1 MQSTAFAEVPP
12 RPFCDTNHT
21 TTNNKKMPNDMKHD
35 YLSRTVLRLFML
47 AALVVAALPADAWDT
62 KGPKSGT
69 DTSVADPGGG
79 TYCREWRYEGDDF
92 NLDFTNHP
100 STAEYFSCTHPTF
113 TWAEP
118 YIEFKFRING
128 TQEGSYPQTGYNFSI
143 GLSDD
148 IYSTPVNI
156 ARVNYV
162 GDSKTF
168 RMQYKSYL
176 SQRFNF
182 MPEMTNTE
190 YGLVRVVAQE
200 GTITGRSHD
209 YPIGDVKITLRF
221 YPNRKGLQRR
231 FRNIVVQGTYWYE
244 GKVDDARLWVKYTK
258 AIGYAP
264 KMMTGEV
271 ETKMVGPHHLK
282 VTVPAVNASV
292 PSTNDDTQGQLQR
305 SVTYSFDG
313 TTIAAKQSEKVSK
326 VFDLKT
332 PAQAA
337 TFNYTA
343 QVSDNFKYDHMI
355 TRRFDNERG
364 EIVDSDKPAYIS
376 NEIQEPSFT
385 NEINGT
391 AASSDWSVTV
401 PACVSAK
408 NLHAV
413 FHKWG
418 TSKVSLAWDSDEGDG
433 TVNKDGKWYVYRT
446 TVTQDGT
453 PIGTDSRKLIATLDY
468 KKRNCDDTSMDAD
481 KYYVYEVVFGADS
494 WESDYWKAETDTVEE
509 LTSTSTVVNTAT
521 DVAIGTLAVEQT
533 PEGKNGVTIGWK
545 SEKIGDSSL
554 KYTIHRRVGDDGRWE
569 DNYASVGVESNDTSF
584 TDTKALSMT
593 TPYYYFVSVDA
604 MNKEFRSET
613 VKAYY
618 KAQSRLTSTVV
629 SPGYYADRV
638 TIDFSVEHAT
648 TDAYKL
654 RVSRMLKGM
663 SASSFREI
671 GSVETAENKGTYE
684 DKEVKP
690 GNIYDYKIELLEKG
704 SDGNWTAVDER
715 RAVGFCRS
723 TGIISGRVTYG
734 TGAAVEGARV
744 TVTGDT
750 NDVPSGNR
758 QFALRVNTAS
768 RGLSWSPEAAT
779 YGSLFGADKAFAVQ
793 LWINPDSE
801 IGSADATKPQPSVAT
816 VGGAFELRLVPD
828 GAAYRLQVMQDGK
841 LKATT
846 GNIVVK
852 ANAYTHLTASYD
864 KGLLCLTARADE
876 SLDALTDSVRL
887 DAWSLSADRQYAFNV
902 AGNASGKESQTYK
915 GYIDDIRLWGKAL
928 SEKEEQGNYDRLLGG
943 SETGLKA
950 YWPLDENLDNQ
961 VFDYSFT
968 DGLANCNTPEVDMSM
983 KSNAFTPKSLNIYG
997 LTDSQGNYVIRGIP
1011 FSSEGTN
1018 YIIRPSLGTHE
1029 FSPSHRT
1036 SFISS
1041 NTLTA
1046 SGTDFGDVSSFAVS
1060 GTVVYAGTNYPVEG
1074 AMLKVDGSYATREG
1088 EVVKTDEQGRYTI
1101 SVPIG
1106 NHFVSVELNNHE
1118 FVNKGRYPAT
1128 GTVNFDRAV
1137 TNLTFE
1143 DATTVVLAGR
1153 VTGGDVEGK
1162 KPVGFGS
1169 SLTTIG
1175 QAEIALKA
1183 SDLYYVNA
1191 RWNGT
1196 RYEAADAESAID
1208 AATDKT
1214 ASTAWRGKGEQNAH
1228 RIFIKTDP
1236 VTGEFSAK
1244 VPPLKYTVE
1253 SVDVKKNTAVAFSDL
1268 PKLINLTNAGAKY
1281 TDSLKVAVADGD
1293 SVMQKFEYN
1302 YKLLETFYDPS
1313 PTFMVSQTD
1322 TVGSAKW
1329 GVFGMKKYVSPNGDE
1344 EVDNL
1349 WTVDESS
1356 KQASYTYG
1364 YPLFQQGEPYEFL
1377 IEAYDTYTNNDGD
1390 EPVITKV
1397 PQKDVVVTISNPMA
1411 SSQSVVMKSEDADIQ
1426 AGKVYDLK
1434 SDQMKLNAKGQGK
1447 YTWTAGF
1454 PNLTKPFTRTI
1465 NITGVINNRNMS
1477 APSITGVVLG
1487 CVPTGNN
1494 FVTEGPDRIINVLRD
1509 PPASGS
1515 KMSIENDT
1523 IQTEETVSAWNVA
1536 AHEALKTQFLFGQEI
1551 KVVSGMTIIK
1561 TSDIKWEQ
1569 DLDVTSEQKW
1579 TRTNKVSRTITSKN
1593 VVSTSGSSSFVSS
1606 RGDVFVGYSTNIIVG
1621 DGRYVTLQATGSDN
1635 KKYEIAETG
1644 GKVLDSRMKTTF
1656 HYTQWEIENK
1666 MIPGWKALRD
1676 NIIGRTAKA
1685 ASREEAE
1692 AMTNSGSTPVYVTW
1706 LDKKDK
1712 HYGEDDTYVMIAP
1725 SGAQEGS
1732 HFVDSVAYM
1741 NQQIDSWKKY
1751 LAQNEEDKVKAF
1763 SNKEKYFKE
1772 NVSFDSGA
1780 SITRSYSVKEDSS
1793 YSKNFTW
1800 NLKAITT
1807 SKSGFTLD
1815 GFGFIGTLGGGGS
1828 GGESSTETATKS
1840 YLHNYSYTL
1849 IDANDK
1855 VDLTIDVYDS
1865 PMGWSPIF
1873 RVRGGQ
1879 TRCPYEAEE
1888 RTKYFEPE
1896 KKDDNH
1902 IINFATQQMEKPRI
1916 ACDERVKTDV
1926 PSGTA
1931 AVFKLKLTN
1940 ESEAALDQTYLIKVI
1955 EGSNTKGANIQMD
1968 GSPFNRNLFIAAG
1981 KTLEKT
1987 FTIEQTDRSVTK
1999 FEDIKIVLVSTCQ
2012 NSSVGTFPG
2021 IGDTLKVS
2029 VYYAPTS
2036 SDVKLTVPNTLVNSV
2051 TGGSQNL
2058 TIGGF
2063 DRSFKDF
2070 YGLRL
2075 QCQQEGSA
2083 TWTTLHEYVLNS
2095 KDSTS
2100 LSQSVIPATGNIT
2113 YALDMSDYA
2122 NWPDGNYRMRV
2133 LSVTRNGSE
2142 EVTKESEVFSLTKDM
2157 ECPKPLGLPLPK
2169 NGLLKAG
2176 DDIAV
2181 NFNEDILKGLLT
2193 SNNVVVTGELNEQP
2207 VEHSTALKLNGMM
2220 LGGNTSGTSLSASGS
2235 VTESS
2240 YYLGNC
2246 DFTVELWLKRT
2257 SGGQIVN
2264 HGTSGNGF
2272 VLSVDDEGHLVA
2284 EIDDMKKV
2292 SAKTVPSDKWV
2303 FLACSYK
2310 GSDNYPLNAVMAYD
2324 DRTEQLFSDEPMQKY
2339 SGKEALTVGRSM
2351 KGLVS
2356 EMSLW
2361 NYARPSEES
2370 LEEMH
2375 TTKSA
2380 TTAGLVGYWKFND
2393 GHGNTAVDKTGRN
2406 DIYVNTNSWWT
2417 DCGNMAATLDGTNP
2431 IEVPIASISTLQ
2443 KDSYAVEMWF
2453 KRDNATGNN
2462 DTGNGNGVSESGVSE
2477 NEAVESGAT
2486 LFSVASKK
2494 TTVLEAGIDKSGD
2507 LYVTHNG
2514 DTDEFTTYG
2523 LNDSQWHHFALNV
2536 QRGVS
2541 AIAYIDGEQV
2551 GMIPEKSV
2559 PALAGSVMT
2568 VGKGLRGAVDE
2579 VKVWNANLT
2588 GKYLADHRYERAD
2601 TAKAH
2606 GLVAYYPFDRLKQD
2620 EYHQWNTEFSLADM
2634 CGKSVATAP
2643 SSEAT
2648 TDAPLMKRNHKLS
2661 VLNTSFTAS
2670 ERSVYIN
2677 INNVLRDY
2685 DGTTLNFE
2693 VSGVRDT
2700 HGNVSRPIVWSALAD
2715 LNTLKWGKDSVLVE
2729 KGDTGAKDFKV
2740 NIVNNGNTAEYY
2752 LVSNLPDW
2760 LETDNIAG
2768 ILDPQKSATLSFS
2781 VKESASVGTHEQT
2794 IFLTGN
2800 NSISEPLLVTA
2811 KVRAPKPD
2819 WSVNPSD
2826 FEHSMNVV
2834 AQVYLNNHML
2844 DNEESL
2850 VAAFRDGECVGV
2862 AQPQHIASRDSYY
2875 ATMTIY
2881 GKSSDNGK
2889 DIEFRVWD
2897 VDTGLTYTRMKA
2909 TPAVSFK
2916 NDALYGSFSS
2926 PVRIE
2931 NGSELEQHV
2940 SLRKGWNWASV
2951 YVMPD
2956 NPAIATVMQD
2966 ISTSVSTVKRPK
2978 EYATWEDG
2986 EPFGSLTTVKPGLMY
3001 NIEMQGAGELKVY
3014 GSTPTADQSAVR
3026 LNKGWSWIGSTAR
3039 TTMSLQNAFTDA
3051 DPQADDMVKSQKA
3064 FAIYNGYLWE
3074 GNLKNIEPGQGYKY
3088 NSQAEAKTFHFPNTA
3103 SAQRMARQSVMRQ
3116 KAAEGEEHWWF
3127 TSVDEGA
3134 YPDNMTLVAQARDGS
3149 EVVDTL
3155 EIAAFVGDECRA
3167 TAHAINSRWYLAI
3180 LGDTEGDVI
3189 TFRTFLNGHVATF
3202 AHTET
3207 FGVDKNVGTP
3217 KNPVIFDIAT
3227 TTSIRDLQ
3235 SSGIA
3240 LWPRVATTSVTVS
3253 ADTDIASVSIF
3264 STAGNMVKKAT
3275 PNAPSTRINV
3285 GDIAKGHYLVKIVL
3299 GNGTC
3304 RTERFTK
3311 LP

>member
-1 MQSTAFAEVPP
+1 MSY
-12 RPFCDTNHT
+12 N
-21 TTNNKKMPNDMKHD
+21 MKHD
-35 YLSRTVLRLFML
+35 YLSRTVLRLLML
-47 AALVVAALPADAWDT
+47 AALVVAALPVSAWDT

-69 DTSVADPGGG
+69 DTYVADPGGG
-79 TYCREWRYEGDDF
+79 TYFRQWNYEGDDF

-128 TQEGSYPQTGYNFSI
+128 TQEGSYPQTGYNFFI
-143 GLSDD
+143 GLSDGV
-148 IYSTPVNI
+148 YRSPVNI

-168 RMQYKSYL
+168 RTQYKSYL

-182 MPEMTNTE
+182 MPEMINTD
-190 YGLVRVVAQE
+190 YGLVRIVSQE
-200 GTITGRSHD
+200 GTITGRNHD

-221 YPNRKGLQRR
+221 YPNKKGLKRR
-231 FRNIVVQGTYWYE
+231 FSTLVVHGTYWYE
-244 GKVDDARLWVKYTK
+244 GKVDDARLWVQYKK
-258 AIGYAP
+258 AISYAP

-292 PSTNDDTQGQLQR
+292 PSTNDDTRGQLQR
-305 SVTYSFDG
+305 SVAYSFNG
-313 TTIAAKQSEKVSK
+313 ATIAAKQSEKVSK
-326 VFDLKT
+326 VFSLAN
-332 PAQAA
+332 PAKAA
-337 TFNYTA
+337 TFDYKANI
-343 QVSDNFKYDHMI
+343 SDNFKYDHMI
-355 TRRFDNERG
+355 SRRLNYGRD
-364 EIVDSDKPAYIS
+364 EIVDTDKPAYIY
-376 NEIQEPSFT
+376 NEISEPAFT

-391 AASSDWSVTV
+391 TAAGSWSVTV
-401 PACVSAK
+401 PACASAK

-418 TSKVSLAWDSDEGDG
+418 SSKVSLAWDSDEGDG
-433 TVNKDGKWYVYRT
+433 NVNKDGKWYVYRT
-446 TVTQDGT
+446 PTTKDGVA
-453 PIGTDSRKLIATLDY
+453 IGSGSRKLIATLDY
-468 KKRNCDDTSMDAD
+468 KKRSYDDTSMDAD
-481 KYYVYEVVFGADS
+481 KYYVYEVAFGANS
-494 WESDYWKAETDTVEE
+494 WESDYWDAENDVVDE
-509 LTSTSTVVNTAT
+509 LASQCSVVNTAT
-521 DVAIGTLAVEQT
+521 DVTIGSLTLEQT
-533 PEGKNGVTIGWK
+533 PEGKSGVTIGWK

-554 KYTIHRRVGDDGRWE
+554 KYTIHRRVGDNGRWE
-569 DNYASVGVESNDTSF
+569 DNYATVGVESNDTTF

-593 TPYYYFVSVDA
+593 TPYYYFVSVEA
-604 MNKEFRSET
+604 MNKEFKSET
-613 VKAYY
+613 LKAYY
-618 KAQSRLTSTVV
+618 KAQSRLTSIVV
-629 SPGYYADRV
+629 SPGYYSDKV
-638 TIDFSVEHAT
+638 TVDFSVDHAS
-648 TDAYKL
+648 TDSYKL

-663 SASSFREI
+663 SASNFREI
-671 GSVETAENKGTYE
+671 GSVETADSKGTYE

-690 GNIYDYKIELLEKG
+690 GNIYEYKVELLEKD
-704 SDGNWTAVDER
+704 SEGNWTAVDER
-715 RAVGFCRS
+715 RTVGFCRS
-723 TGIISGRVTYG
+723 TGVISGRVTYG

-750 NDVPSGNR
+750 NDVPSGKR
-758 QFALRVNTAS
+758 QFALRVNTS
-768 RGLSWSPEAAT
+768 SKGLSWTPAADS
-779 YGSLFGADKAFAVQ
+779 YSSLFAADKAFALQ
-793 LWINPDSE
+793 LWVNPDSE
-801 IGSADATKPQPSVAT
+801 IGAADASQPQPSVAT

-846 GNIVVK
+846 ANIVVK

-864 KGLLCLTARADE
+864 KGMLRLTARADE
-876 SLDALTDSVRL
+876 SLDALADSVKL
-887 DAWSLSADRQYAFNV
+887 DAWSLSTDGQYTFNV
-902 AGNASGKESQTYK
+902 AGNASGKESQAYK

-928 SEKEEQGNYDRLLGG
+928 SDKEEQGNYDRLLGG

-950 YWPLDENLDNQ
+950 YWPLDENLDNL

-1041 NTLTA
+1041 NTLTS

-1106 NHFVSVELNNHE
+1106 DHFISVELNNHE

-1128 GTVNFDRAV
+1128 GTVNFDRAI
-1137 TNLTFE
+1137 TGLTFE

-1153 VTGGDVEGK
+1153 VTGGDVEGQ

-1169 SLTTIG
+1169 SLTTVG

-1191 RWNGT
+1191 HWNGT
-1196 RYEAADAESAID
+1196 RYEAAATEATVD
-1208 AATDKT
+1208 AATDMT
-1214 ASTAWRGKGEQNAH
+1214 SSTAWRGKGEQNAH

-1236 VTGEFSAK
+1236 LTGEFSAK
-1244 VPPLKYTVE
+1244 VPPLKYTLE
-1253 SVDVKKNTAVAFSDL
+1253 SVDVKKNKAVSFSDL
-1268 PKLINLTNAGAKY
+1268 PKVIDLTNAGAKY
-1281 TDSLKVAVADGD
+1281 SDSLKVAVADGD
-1293 SVMQKFEYN
+1293 SVMKKFEYN
-1302 YKLLETFYDPS
+1302 YKLLETFYDPT
-1313 PTFMVSQTD
+1313 PTFTVSQTD

-1329 GVFGMKKYVSPNGDE
+1329 GMFGMKKYVSPNGDE

-1349 WTVDESS
+1349 WTVDE
-1356 KQASYTYG
+1356 ASQKATYTYG

-1377 IEAYDTYTNNDGD
+1377 IEAYDTYTNYDGD
-1390 EPVITKV
+1390 EPVVTKV

-1411 SSQSVVMKSEDADIQ
+1411 SSQSVVMKSDDADIQ
-1426 AGKVYDLK
+1426 PGKVYDLK

-1447 YTWTAGF
+1447 YTWSAGF

-1515 KMSIENDT
+1515 KLSIENDT
-1523 IQTEETVSAWNVA
+1523 IQTEETVTTWNAGLYETGKVQ
-1536 AHEALKTQFLFGQEI
+1536 LLFGQKI
-1551 KVVSGMTIIK
+1551 SVIGGMTVIK
-1561 TSDIKWEQ
+1561 TTDIKWEQ
-1569 DLDVTSEQKW
+1569 DLDITSEQKW

-1621 DGRYVTLQATGSDN
+1621 DGRYVTLQATGSGD
-1635 KKYEIAETG
+1635 KKYEIAETS
-1644 GKVLDSRMKTTF
+1644 GKVLDSKMKTTF

-1666 MIPGWKALRD
+1666 MIPGWKTLRD
-1676 NIIGRTAKA
+1676 NILGRAPKA

-1692 AMTNSGSTPVYVTW
+1692 ARTNSSATPIYVTW
-1706 LDKKDK
+1706 LDKSDK
-1712 HYGEDDTYVMIAP
+1712 HYGEDDTYVMVPPAMSP
-1725 SGAQEGS
+1725 EGTQ
-1732 HFVDSVAYM
+1732 FVDSVAYM

-1772 NVSFDSGA
+1772 NLSFDSGS
-1780 SITRSYSVKEDSS
+1780 SITRSYSVKDDSS
-1793 YSKNFTW
+1793 YSKNYTW
-1800 NLKAITT
+1800 SLKTITT
-1807 SKSGFTLD
+1807 GKSGYAQD
-1815 GFGFIGTLGGGGS
+1815 NFGFIASAGVGPGGGTGS
-1828 GGESSTETATKS
+1828 TDTSTKS

-1855 VDLTIDVYDS
+1855 VDLTVDVYNS

-1902 IINFATQQMEKPRI
+1902 IINFATLQMEKPKI

-1955 EGSNTKGANIQMD
+1955 EGTNTKGANIKMD

-1981 KTLEKT
+1981 KTTEKT
-1987 FTIEQTDRSVTK
+1987 FTIEQTDRSITK
-1999 FEDIKIVLVSTCQ
+1999 FEDIKIVLASTCQ
-2012 NSSVGTFPG
+2012 NSSVGIFPG
-2021 IGDTLKVS
+2021 IGDTIKVS

-2036 SDVKLTVPNTLVNSV
+2036 SDVKLTVPHTLVNSV

-2075 QCQQEGSA
+2075 QYQPEGSSA
-2083 TWTTLHEYVLNS
+2083 WTTLHEYVLNP

-2100 LSQSVIPATGNIT
+2100 LSQSVIPSTGNIT

-2122 NWPDGNYRMRV
+2122 NWPDGNYLMRV
-2133 LSVTRNGSE
+2133 QSVTRNGNS
-2142 EVTKESEVFSLTKDM
+2142 EVTKESEVFTLTKDM

-2181 NFNEDILKGLLT
+2181 NFNEDILKSLLT

-2207 VEHSTALKLNGMM
+2207 VEHSTALQLNGT
-2220 LGGNTSGTSLSASGS
+2220 LTSGDAPVEGTALHGS
-2235 VTESS
+2235 ITESV
-2240 YYLGNC
+2240 YNLGNC
-2246 DFTVELWLKRT
+2246 DYTLEMWLKRT
-2257 SGGQIVN
+2257 SSGEIVS
-2264 HGTSGNGF
+2264 HGNSGNRF
-2272 VLSVDDEGHLVA
+2272 ALSVDQDGHLVA
-2284 EIDDMKKV
+2284 EIDDLKKV
-2292 SAKTVPSDKWV
+2292 SAQTIPSGKWV

-2310 GSDNYPLNAVMAYD
+2310 GSGNYPLNAVMAYD
-2324 DRTEQLFSDEPMQKY
+2324 DQTATLFDNVPMQKY
-2339 SGKEALTVGRSM
+2339 SGKGVLSMGRSL
-2351 KGLVS
+2351 KGYVS

-2361 NYARPSEES
+2361 NYVRPSEES

-2380 TTAGLVGYWKFND
+2380 TTSGLVGYWKFD
-2393 GHGNTAVDKTGRN
+2393 EGHGSTAADKTGRN
-2406 DIYVNTNSWWT
+2406 NIYVGTNSWWT
-2417 DCGNMAATLDGTNP
+2417 DCGNLAATLDGTNAVEIP
-2431 IEVPIASISTLQ
+2431 LASISTLQ

-2453 KRDNATGNN
+2453 KTAKKSDSASGNSA
-2462 DTGNGNGVSESGVSE
+2462 DSDS
-2477 NEAVESGAT
+2477 EAVNSAISQQ
-2486 LFSVASKK
+2486 LFSVATKK
-2494 TTVLEAGIDKSGD
+2494 TTVLEAGLDVSGN
-2507 LYVTHNG
+2507 LYVTHNNA
-2514 DTDEFTTYG
+2514 TEKLNASN

-2541 AIAYIDGEQV
+2541 AIAYIDGGQV

-2559 PALAGSVMT
+2559 PALVGSVMT

-2601 TAKAH
+2601 TAKVH

-2634 CGKSVATAP
+2634 CGKSVASAPQSESTA
-2643 SSEAT
+2643 
-2648 TDAPLMKRNHKLS
+2648 DAPMMQRDHKLS

-2670 ERSVYIN
+2670 ERSIYITV
-2677 INNVLRDY
+2677 NNVLREY

-2700 HGNVSRPIVWSALAD
+2700 HGNVSRPIIWSALVD
-2715 LNTLKWGKDSVLVE
+2715 LNTLKWGKDSVLVN
-2729 KGDTGAKDFKV
+2729 KGDTGSRDFKV
-2740 NIVNNGNTAEYY
+2740 DIVNNGSTAEYY
-2752 LVSNLPDW
+2752 LVSGLPDW
-2760 LETDNIAG
+2760 LESDDIAG
-2768 ILDPQKSATLSFS
+2768 ILEPQKSKTLHFT
-2781 VKESASVGTHEQT
+2781 VKETTSVGTHEQT

-2811 KVRAPKPD
+2811 KVRAPKPE
-2819 WSVNPSD
+2819 WNVNPSD

-2834 AQVYLNNHML
+2834 AQVFLNNHLL
-2844 DNEESL
+2844 DNNESI

-2862 AQPQHIASRDSYY
+2862 AQPQYIVSRDSYY
-2875 ATMTIY
+2875 ATLTVY
-2881 GKSSDNGK
+2881 GKSGDNGK
-2889 DIEFRVWD
+2889 DIEFRTWD
-2897 VDTGLTYTRMKA
+2897 VNTGMTYTRMKA
-2909 TPAVSFK
+2909 TPSVCFR

-2940 SLRKGWNWASV
+2940 SLRKGWNWMSV

-2966 ISTSVSTVKRPK
+2966 ISASVSTVKRPK
-2978 EYATWEDG
+2978 EYATWDEG
-2986 EPFGSLTTVKPGLMY
+2986 EPFGSLTAINPGLMY
-3001 NIEMQGAGELKVY
+3001 NVEMLTSDELKVY
-3014 GSTPTADQSAVR
+3014 GSKPTEEQSEIR
-3026 LNKGWSWIGSTAR
+3026 LNKGWSWIGSTMQS
-3039 TTMSLQNAFTDA
+3039 TMSLQNALTGA
-3051 DPQADDMVKSQKA
+3051 DPQVDDMIKSQKA
-3064 FAIYNGYLWE
+3064 FAIYNGNLWE
-3074 GNLKNIEPGQGYKY
+3074 GNLQNIEPGQGYKY
-3088 NSQAEAKTFHFPNTA
+3088 SSQAEAKTFHFPNTLT
-3103 SAQRMARQSVMRQ
+3103 AQAKPQPGVMRSEG
-3116 KAAEGEEHWWF
+3116 AANKEHWWF

-3134 YPDNMTLVAQARDGS
+3134 YPDNMTLVAQARDGG

-3167 TAHAINSRWYLAI
+3167 TAHAINNRWYLAI
-3180 LGDTEGDVI
+3180 LGDTDGDLV

-3207 FGVDKNVGTP
+3207 FGIDKNVGTP
-3217 KNPVIFDIAT
+3217 KSPVILDIAT
-3227 TTSIRDLQ
+3227 ATAIRDLQ
-3235 SSGIA
+3235 SSGIG
-3240 LWPRVATTSVTVS
+3240 LWPRVASTSVTVS
-3253 ADTDIASVSIF
+3253 AETAIASVAIY
-3264 STAGNMVKKAT
+3264 STAGNMVKKLT
-3275 PNAPSTRINV
+3275 PNAPSARINI
-3285 GDIAKGHYLVKIVL
+3285 GDIARGHYLVRVTL
-3299 GNGTC
+3299 DNGTC